1 MSITHQR
8 RTHRFHIN
16 MYQISVVSDENRLL
30 VTGGLDAIV
39 TKMNLRLK
47 HLSLSMSYF
56 HLPTLHTNDSP
67 RRLNNE

>member
-16 MYQISVVSDENRLL
+16 MYQISVVSDENRLI

-39 TKMNLRLK
+39 TKMNLKLQRLTY
-47 HLSLSMSYF
+47 HFL
-56 HLPTLHTNDSP
+56 
-67 RRLNNE
+67 